1 MIGLDSESP
10 KEGMSPSWNVQGLTS
25 ALFLVVGAIESQKN
39 TIANLIERQDG
50 CENVGELR
58 TDEEW
63 NAALEKAGTGKVV
76 ATVTSR
82 DFRNLIESVKNRRTS
97 GLPIVIFPM
106 FPVSKGDR
114 MLANVV
120 GFKIGGVLFPLSD
133 LDQLKANYGNKD
145 DFEVIMKNTKTLFP
159 LSREESNREGKRC

>member
-50 CENVGELR
+50 FENVGELR

-63 NAALEKAGTGKVV
+63 KAALEKSGTGKVV
-76 ATVTSR
+76 AIVTSR
-82 DFRNLIESVKNRRTS
+82 DFRNLVESVKRRRNS
-97 GLPIVIFPM
+97 GVSVVFFPM
-106 FPVSKGDR
+106 FPVSENER
-114 MLANVV
+114 RLADEA
-120 GFKIGGVLFPLSD
+120 GFKIGGVMFPMSD
-133 LDQLKANYGNKD
+133 LDQLKENYGNKND
-145 DFEVIMKNTKTLFP
+145 CEAIMENSKIL
-159 LSREESNREGKRC
+159 LSLPREG